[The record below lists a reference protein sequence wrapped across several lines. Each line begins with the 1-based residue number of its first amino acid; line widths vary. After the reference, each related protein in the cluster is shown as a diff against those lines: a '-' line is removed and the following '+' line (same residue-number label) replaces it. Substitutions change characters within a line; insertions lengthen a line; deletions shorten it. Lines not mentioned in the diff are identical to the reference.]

1 MRSAVTLL
9 PQSYPQGLIFGYTF
23 CVVSAFGLAL
33 TSLLQ
38 TFFTDPGQ
46 VSPALIRK
54 VKLHILDAS
63 QVETDLREISDRANR
78 VKFEVSS
85 LNRAV
90 LRQMSVTVHSK
101 VPSSD
106 VEMSNL
112 SETQTDQQLP
122 DICKFSFCEKC
133 A

>member
-1 MRSAVTLL
+1 MTLL
-9 PQSYPQGLIFGYTF
+9 PQSYPLGLILGYTF

-54 VKLHILDAS
+54 AKLLILDAP
-63 QVETDLREISDRANR
+63 QVETDLQEISGRANR

-85 LNRAV
+85 LNKAV
-90 LRQMSVTVHSK
+90 LRQISLTVHSK
-101 VPSSD
+101 LPLSD
-106 VEMSNL
+106 VEMSSL

-122 DICKFSFCEKC
+122 EICKFSFCEKC